1 MRTATCATISWNSSR
16 RLYSRS
22 AGKIISAHPEYIEAN
37 FMVALPLPDLP
48 PEISALR
55 ILALDLRWTWS
66 HEADALWERVDARLW
81 RRTRNPWSVLQS
93 ASARRLQR
101 LAADTAETAAS
112 HASSA
117 RVAGERR
124 AREALFAGQQRSAQQ
139 PCRPRHN
146 GKALWRRKRGTTDA
160 RDRARRRRLARRRGT
175 PSGYRDLPHQRRPCG
190 IRHHRAGASF
200 RRQAE
205 ADLLPGA
212 VAD

>member
-101 LAADTAETAAS
+101 LAADAAFRKQL
-112 HASSA
+112 AGFMA
-117 RVAGERR
+117 ARQEYLERPGWFVANYGRAALTRVAYLSMEFG
-124 AREALFAGQQRSAQQ
+124 L
-139 PCRPRHN
+139 
-146 GKALWRRKRGTTDA
+146 
-160 RDRARRRRLARRRGT
+160 
-175 PSGYRDLPHQRRPCG
+175 
-190 IRHHRAGASF
+190 
-200 RRQAE
+200 
-205 ADLLPGA
+205 
-212 VAD
+212 